1 MTIDITLERKAYF
14 DARGKIIL
22 SACPGSGKTTCLVHK
37 LSLLKKECLDT
48 YGKYS
53 GIACLSFT
61 NNAKDEILD
70 KYRKSYSD
78 QLDYPHL
85 VSTLDSFVN
94 TYITLPFFYLLE
106 TGCLR
111 PKIAESAEQID
122 SICKVYYFK
131 NGKQQEAFSPEIRGF
146 TTTSGTQLARSYA
159 PSSVWIDAA
168 GRYNFKGTVPK
179 NVADADFQAY
189 GAAIMKIKKKKGLIS
204 NLDSA
209 FFALTLLSDIPR
221 IGHLLIQR
229 FPYVLIDEAQ
239 DNSDIQH
246 EIFNVLV
253 SLGLSNIEMIGDPY
267 QSLYEWR
274 SAKPALFT
282 AKYTAA
288 GWTGLPLNENR
299 RSVQRIIDC
308 FSIMRTA
315 KDPKINSLGVE
326 DKKLPI
332 IVYKYND
339 TNPKDIL
346 EHFEQKCIDHGLL
359 NCHVVVRGNT
369 LKDKMTGNTTDI
381 NPWKTFI
388 PVLILKAIFHFQ
400 SGHVRNAINEIRAIV
415 TILEHPKLPYNDR
428 QELLN
433 ERKTDSNFNSLL
445 LIFFNQLPATSN
457 SLQDWTTL
465 CLKAFTDKFGVDA
478 SEAFTFKQRMDGFT
492 MKDLK
497 KEPVDNYFN
506 KPASKKANIPITTV
520 HQVKGST
527 MDAMLCFFDRVSGKE
542 SITFNDFSQT
552 TTFPSEKQRIIY
564 VACSRPQHLLA
575 MAFPDSI
582 SDDELKKKF
591 GANILIQP
599 IPDYAIVAL
608 TP

>member
-1 MTIDITLERKAYF
+1 MILDITVERKAYF

-37 LSLLKKECLDT
+37 LSLLKNECLDS

-61 NNAKDEILD
+61 NNAKNEILD
-70 KYRKSYSD
+70 KYRKSYND
-78 QLDYPHL
+78 QLEYPHL

-94 TYITLPFFYLLE
+94 TFITLPFFYLLE
-106 TGCLR
+106 AECLR
-111 PKIAESAEQID
+111 PKIAENAEQID
-122 SICKVYYFK
+122 SICKMSYFK
-131 NGKQQEAFSPEIRGF
+131 NGKQQEAFLPQIRGF
-146 TTTSGTQLARSYA
+146 ETKNGSQLARSYA
-159 PSSVWIDAA
+159 PSTVWIDAT
-168 GRYNFKGTVPK
+168 GRYSFKGKVPK

-209 FFALTLLSDIPR
+209 YFALTLLRDMPR
-221 IGHLLIQR
+221 IGQLLIQR
-229 FPYVLIDEAQ
+229 FPYVIIDEAQ

-274 SAKPALFT
+274 GAKPALFT
-282 AKYTAA
+282 AKFTAA

-308 FSIMRTA
+308 FSIMRTG
-315 KDPKINSLGVE
+315 KDPKINSLGVD

-332 IVYKYND
+332 IIYKYND
-339 TNPKDIL
+339 TNPKEIL
-346 EHFEQKCIDHGLL
+346 EHFEQKCIDNGLL

-369 LKDKMTGNTTDI
+369 FKDKMTGNTADI
-381 NPWKTFI
+381 NPWKSSI
-388 PVLILKAIFHFQ
+388 PILVLKAIFHFQ
-400 SGHVRNAINEIRAIV
+400 SGLVRNAITEIRAIV
-415 TILEHPKLPYNDR
+415 TILENPDLPYNDR

-433 ERKTDSNFNSLL
+433 ERKTDSNLNSMLL
-445 LIFFNQLPATSN
+445 FFFHQLPDTTN
-457 SLQDWTTL
+457 SLQDWTML
-465 CLKAFTDKFGVDA
+465 CLKVFADNFSVDA

-497 KEPVDNYFN
+497 KEAVDNYFN
-506 KPASKKANIPITTV
+506 KPASKKANIPITTI

-527 MDAMLCFFDRVSGKE
+527 MDAILCFFDQAANKE
-542 SITFNDFSQT
+542 SITFKDFSQT
-552 TTFPSEKQRIIY
+552 NTFPSEKQRIIY
-564 VACSRPQHLLA
+564 VACSRPQHMLA

-582 SDDELKKKF
+582 SDNELKKKF
-591 GANILIQP
+591 GADVLIQL
-599 IPDYAIVAL
+599 IPDPSIATL
-608 TP
+608 T